1 MGELITRPDA
11 KPVVF
16 AILNIFLLGA
26 GGYYVMGQKRKALG
40 SLLIT
45 IATTCVGLPAIWIP
59 ITAYDAWLLG
69 RKLASGES
77 IGLNENGFEPLDLLF
92 R

>member
-11 KPVVF
+11 NPVVP
-16 AILNIFLLGA
+16 AILNALLLGA
-26 GGYYVMGQKRKALG
+26 GGYYVMGQKRKAFV
-40 SLLIT
+40 SLLVT
-45 IATTCVGLPAIWIP
+45 FASTCVMLTPIWIA

-69 RKLASGES
+69 KKLANGES
-77 IGLNENGFEPLDLLF
+77 IGLLENGFEPLDLLF